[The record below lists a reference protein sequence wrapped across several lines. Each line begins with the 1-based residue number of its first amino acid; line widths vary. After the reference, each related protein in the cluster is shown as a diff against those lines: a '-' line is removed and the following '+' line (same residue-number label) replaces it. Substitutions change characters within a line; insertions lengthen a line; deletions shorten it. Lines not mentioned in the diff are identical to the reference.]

1 MIELDMISVVVGYV
15 GGVLLTWSLTF
26 TLYGCDENGKQQRE
40 KEELDNFWNSPYPGN
55 YPYNNHRVE

>member
-1 MIELDMISVVVGYV
+1 MINLDLISVVIGYV
-15 GGVLLTWSLTF
+15 CGVLLTWSITF

-55 YPYNNHRVE
+55 YPYNHSRIK